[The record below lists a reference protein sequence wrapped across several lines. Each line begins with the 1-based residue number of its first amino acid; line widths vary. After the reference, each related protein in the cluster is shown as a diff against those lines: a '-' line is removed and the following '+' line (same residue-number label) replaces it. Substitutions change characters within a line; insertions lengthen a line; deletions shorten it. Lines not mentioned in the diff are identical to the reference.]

1 MMELSVVF
9 CFCYSV
15 ESAKDGSKKE
25 EVPVVLG
32 LVKFDVLLLC
42 VYPAAVVAN

>member
-1 MMELSVVF
+1 M
-9 CFCYSV
+9 

-25 EVPVVLG
+25 EVSSVFG